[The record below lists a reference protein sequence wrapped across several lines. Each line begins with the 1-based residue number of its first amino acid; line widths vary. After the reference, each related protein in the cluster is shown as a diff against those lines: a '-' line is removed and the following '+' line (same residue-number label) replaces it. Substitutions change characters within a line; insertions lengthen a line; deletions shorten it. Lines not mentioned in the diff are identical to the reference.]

1 MTPIGTVLALSI
13 GVNAL
18 MAWLS
23 HLAASRYALPFHMRT
38 VRSVAILGF
47 ALLVQTAAGSSQ
59 SNHMVSA
66 MLIVALAAAAVCAI
80 TDAGTGY
87 VFDAVTLPA
96 LGILVVLS
104 ALGDTLPAAAFGAAA
119 CGSALLVLYAIT
131 GGRGLGLG
139 DVKLACIIGAALGVS
154 GGLISIGVAF
164 VMGGVYAGALL
175 ATRRARRGDEV
186 RFAPF
191 LAGGLA
197 LVSVYQVIA

>member
-1 MTPIGTVLALSI
+1 MTPIGIVVALSI

-23 HLAASRYALPFHMRT
+23 HAAASRYALIVEMRT
-38 VRSVAILGF
+38 VRSAAIF
-47 ALLVQTAAGSSQ
+47 IAALFVQTAVGSAQ

-96 LGILVVLS
+96 LTILIVLS
-104 ALGDTLPAAAFGAAA
+104 AIGHTLPAAMLGAAA
-119 CGSALLVLYAIT
+119 CGSSLLVLYGIT

-139 DVKLACIIGAALGVS
+139 DVKLACVIGAALGVS
-154 GGLISIGVAF
+154 GGLISLGVAF
-164 VMGGVYAGALL
+164 VLGGVYAGALL
-175 ATRRARRGDEV
+175 AMRRARRGDEV

-191 LAGGLA
+191 LAGGMA
-197 LVSVYQVIA
+197 LVSMYQVIA